1 MAASSGAA
9 AEPPCA
15 SLCRGSPTSSR
26 RSSKQSMR
34 SSQSSNRSATP
45 PLSAAQLQMRRLS
58 SVRPPQMSPRSLAS
72 CDLMQGRPPTVENLR
87 LALEEAGLR
96 QARNAKVLRDAG
108 AMGQELLAQEC
119 ILDAK
124 LQDLQMQLRF
134 GDQSRSRGEGSF
146 SARGQ
151 LSARGPRRS
160 GFDEALEREE
170 REAPLSQQGCELSRK
185 LDRLRIQNE
194 SLKEELEDREA
205 ELHGT
210 LLSARRSEPSDAG
223 SPGAPS
229 PCPTVV
235 ALRAELSD
243 LTAKSAKAVGARQ
256 KEIQAAEA
264 EVVEAKEQYEAVHG
278 VLERQRETAQVCNAQ
293 LRLELQVERELTERA
308 CECLQQSIDDLGKE
322 IAERESILA
331 AAARSRS
338 RSSLGTCT
346 PGGASTTS
354 ANGSEVWHNQVRQE
368 LLDAGLGRGVLA
380 VAKVVKHAGVSG
392 ATAAAVAQERVAAV
406 AVTGTGDAP
415 LSRAE
420 SFSSRGST
428 STRASRLRL
437 RKTVVGY
444 KNLEEVLRPCPIV
457 EPFGGGL
464 SLGSL
469 WSLLE
474 G

>member
-9 AEPPCA
+9 AEPQCK
-15 SLCRGSPTSSR
+15 SLCRASPTSSR

-34 SSQSSNRSATP
+34 SSQSSSRSATP
-45 PLSAAQLQMRRLS
+45 PLSAAQLQQRRLS
-58 SVRPPQMSPRSLAS
+58 CVRPPQMSPRSLAS
-72 CDLMQGRPPTVENLR
+72 CDLLQGRPPTVENLR
-87 LALEEAGLR
+87 LALQEAGLR

-151 LSARGPRRS
+151 LSACRPHRS
-160 GFDEALEREE
+160 GFDESLE

-185 LDRLRIQNE
+185 LDRLRIQSE

-205 ELHGT
+205 ELHGM

-256 KEIQAAEA
+256 KELQAAEA

-293 LRLELQVERELTERA
+293 LRLELQAERELTERA
-308 CECLQQSIDDLGKE
+308 CECLQQSIDDLRKE
-322 IAERESILA
+322 IAERESLLA

-406 AVTGTGDAP
+406 AETGTGDAP

-444 KNLEEVLRPCPIV
+444 KNLEEVIRPCPMA
-457 EPFGGGL
+457 EPSGGGL

>member
-9 AEPPCA
+9 AEPQRV

-26 RSSKQSMR
+26 RSSRSMC

-58 SVRPPQMSPRSLAS
+58 NVRPPQMSPRSLPS

-87 LALEEAGLR
+87 LALQEAGLR

-160 GFDEALEREE
+160 GFDEALERE
-170 REAPLSQQGCELSRK
+170 APLSQQGCELSRK

-243 LTAKSAKAVGARQ
+243 LTAKTAKAVGARQ
-256 KEIQAAEA
+256 KELQAAEA

-293 LRLELQVERELTERA
+293 LRLELQAERELTERA
-308 CECLQQSIDDLGKE
+308 CEGLQQSIDDLRKE

-368 LLDAGLGRGVLA
+368 LLVAGLGRGVLA

-406 AVTGTGDAP
+406 AETGTGDAP
-415 LSRAE
+415 LPRAE

-428 STRASRLRL
+428 STRSSRLRL

-457 EPFGGGL
+457 EPSGGGL